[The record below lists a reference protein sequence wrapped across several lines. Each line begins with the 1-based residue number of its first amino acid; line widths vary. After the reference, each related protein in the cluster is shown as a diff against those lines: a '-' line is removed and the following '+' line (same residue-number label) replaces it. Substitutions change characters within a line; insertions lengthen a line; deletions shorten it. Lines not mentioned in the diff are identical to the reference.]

1 MSAELKN
8 CPFCGGEAKLIEGE
22 ECAYVQ
28 CLQVKCHRG
37 PFVDGDNAAADE
49 AVEHWNRR
57 TDLSQAAHVAA
68 EVVKARA
75 EWVKAAKEKIDG
87 MFMSTKVETAHS
99 VSYDPHADWYNRG
112 LRNALAQIGA
122 KP

>member
-57 TDLSQAAHVAA
+57 TDLSQAAIAA
-68 EVVKARA
+68 EVVQSEMMRNAVIDLCKDKMQEAKTHGYTHIYDFYYSLCKD
-75 EWVKAAKEKIDG
+75 VKAI
-87 MFMSTKVETAHS
+87 S
-99 VSYDPHADWYNRG
+99 VIKG
-112 LRNALAQIGA
+112 
-122 KP
+122 K